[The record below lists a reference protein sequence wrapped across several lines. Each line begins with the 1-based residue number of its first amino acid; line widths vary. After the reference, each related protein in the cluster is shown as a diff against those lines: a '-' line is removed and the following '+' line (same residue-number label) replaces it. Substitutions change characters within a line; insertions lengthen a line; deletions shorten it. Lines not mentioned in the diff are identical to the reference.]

1 MNIDWIYMM
10 KSEKIDG
17 MLRNWGR
24 SNNIVRYYISIVLIF
39 ATNNNKQAKQ
49 TTLMRNNLV
58 FKTNSKT
65 QQLEL
70 IMLSIEITG
79 KNFFFLFNSDSF
91 P

>member
-1 MNIDWIYMM
+1 MNIDWICMM

-24 SNNIVRYYISIVLIF
+24 SNNIVRYYTSIVLIF

-58 FKTNSKT
+58 FKTNTKT
-65 QQLEL
+65 LEL

-79 KNFFFLFNSDSF
+79 KKFVLLFNSDSF